1 MKSYIKC
8 LAILILNCYSS
19 TIVDERNFDTN
30 DTKGILDFN
39 KKYSDDKY
47 RCFQIVLND

>member
-1 MKSYIKC
+1 MCTYIKC
-8 LAILILNCYSS
+8 LVILLSNCYASV
-19 TIVDERNFDTN
+19 IVDERNFEIN
-30 DTKGILDFN
+30 DIQGIAEFQ